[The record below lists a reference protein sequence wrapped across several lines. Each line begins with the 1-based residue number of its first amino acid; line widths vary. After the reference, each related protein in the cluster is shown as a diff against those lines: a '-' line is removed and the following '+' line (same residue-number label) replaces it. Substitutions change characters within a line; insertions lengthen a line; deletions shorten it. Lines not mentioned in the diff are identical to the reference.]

1 MKNIKVGYTHGG
13 QAHMDDM
20 ASAGL
25 LKAIFPEIQI
35 KRLGFKEEPVYG
47 DETIVFDV
55 GFGEFDHHQKDH
67 KKHEDGSSY
76 CALSL
81 LWEKFGMEL
90 CSNNGYMYNK
100 IYKSVIKHIELTDTT
115 GVQNPLSTFFRFKNA
130 SDTPIEAFN
139 KTVEEMRFFFNG
151 VKEECLKIAP
161 ELERAKQFYD
171 EELDGAVYALPVD
184 EPFIQTDII
193 AQLSD
198 KILYY
203 VHKSDRAPDNYNII
217 AVGDDGN
224 NRKLIPLPGMS
235 VSNPE
240 EAKKL
245 EEFGLLG
252 VIFLHTNRFIM
263 VCDSFSLAQIYAE
276 VFSEP
281 DTNNEN
287 IKTRIGVRIGVL
299 IDAQEYTMQSISH
312 GFIGHVISW
321 LEENEKTTE
330 PVESEVDDSNWDG
343 E

>member
-1 MKNIKVGYTHGG
+1 MKNIKIGYTHGG
-13 QAHMDDM
+13 QSHMDDM

-25 LKAIFPEIQI
+25 LKAIFPEIEI

-47 DETIVFDV
+47 DDTIVFDV
-55 GFGEFDHHQKDH
+55 GFGEFDHHQKYH
-67 KKHEDGSSY
+67 KRHEDGSSY

-81 LWEKFGMEL
+81 LWEKFGLEL
-90 CSNNGYMYNK
+90 CSNNEYMYNK
-100 IYKSVIKHIELTDTT
+100 IYRAVIKPIEITDTT
-115 GVQNPLSTFFRFKNA
+115 GAQNPLSTFFRFKNA

-139 KTVEEMRFFFNG
+139 RTVEEMTLFFNG
-151 VKEECLKIAP
+151 VKEECKRIAP

-171 EELDGAVYALPVD
+171 EELDGAVYSLPVD

-245 EEFGLLG
+245 EEFGLMG
-252 VIFLHTNRFIM
+252 VLFLHTNRFIM
-263 VCDSFSLAQIYAE
+263 VCDSFSLAQLYAD

-281 DTNNEN
+281 DTNSEN
-287 IKTRIGVRIGVL
+287 MKTRIGILVNIL
-299 IDAQEYTMQSISH
+299 CPQ
-312 GFIGHVISW
+312 
-321 LEENEKTTE
+321 
-330 PVESEVDDSNWDG
+330 
-343 E
+343 

>member
-1 MKNIKVGYTHGG
+1 MKNIKIGYTHGG
-13 QAHMDDM
+13 QSHMDDM
-20 ASAGL
+20 ASVGL

-47 DETIVFDV
+47 DDTIVFDV

-81 LWEKFGMEL
+81 LWEKFGLEL
-90 CSNNGYMYNK
+90 CSNNEYMYNK
-100 IYKSVIKHIELTDTT
+100 IYRAVIKPIEITDTT
-115 GVQNPLSTFFRFKNA
+115 GAQNPLSTFFRFKNA
-130 SDTPIEAFN
+130 SNTPIEAFN
-139 KTVEEMRFFFNG
+139 KTVEEMTFFFNG
-151 VKEECLKIAP
+151 VQEECKRIAP
-161 ELERAKQFYD
+161 ELERAKKFYD
-171 EELDGAVYALPVD
+171 EEIDGAVYSLPVD

-245 EEFGLLG
+245 EEFGLMG
-252 VIFLHTNRFIM
+252 VLFLHTNRFIM
-263 VCDSFSLAQIYAE
+263 VCDSFSLAQLYAD

-281 DTNNEN
+281 DTNSEN
-287 IKTRIGVRIGVL
+287 MKTRIGILVNIL
-299 IDAQEYTMQSISH
+299 WPQ
-312 GFIGHVISW
+312 
-321 LEENEKTTE
+321 
-330 PVESEVDDSNWDG
+330 
-343 E
+343 